1 MGIEDKIEAVNKV
14 SKVLSKGSIPQ
25 IETPAAHGAS
35 DQERFQTLMKSDTS
49 NAQNAQPTTAVAD
62 ETKAVS
68 LMDEVQKLN
77 TRAAH
82 ISEMSP
88 ENLKKQAQDVVT
100 QLDSI
105 RNQIADAQGD
115 IKPSYQTL
123 LKNRLTHIDESIKI
137 ALSKAGAETPA
148 ALPVAAA
155 APTKGAAAPM
165 ERFLGLLTQS
175 QYQLDHLNSTINS
188 LSLTGAQ
195 LTPANMLALQIKVG
209 QISQE
214 IELFTNL
221 LNKALES
228 TKTLMNVQV

>member
-1 MGIEDKIEAVNKV
+1 MAIEDKIEAVNKV
-14 SKVLSKGSIPQ
+14 SKVLSKGSAPGVDAA
-25 IETPAAHGAS
+25 TRAPA
-35 DQERFQTLMKSDTS
+35 DKERFQTLMKDNPNSAQAIAPDDTK
-49 NAQNAQPTTAVAD
+49 T
-62 ETKAVS
+62 VS

-77 TRAAH
+77 SKAAH

-88 ENLKKQAQDVVT
+88 ENLRKQAQDVVS
-100 QLDSI
+100 QLDTI

-148 ALPVAAA
+148 LQAA
-155 APTKGAAAPM
+155 APTKGAASPM
-165 ERFLGLLTQS
+165 ERFIGLLTQS
-175 QYQLDHLNSTINS
+175 QYQLEHLNSTINN
-188 LSLTGAQ
+188 LSITGAQ

-209 QISQE
+209 QIQQE

-228 TKTLMNVQV
+228 TKTIMNVQV